1 MYDPFAEGALLDP
14 NQYMDFL
21 QQPLDQRLAAG
32 GLSAGLA
39 LMQPPRWGDTPLS
52 QLSRAIGTGGEA
64 IAQSEASDRAAK
76 ESDAK
81 IAANEARATSAQA
94 RADAAATR
102 AGAAGDRASYQGERL
117 ALQRQNIENLNERSR
132 LSRLVQANG
141 QYQQYRKAIEA
152 RNNDPL
158 SRTQEPVLDF
168 NTWLTNSGLGGLLIP
183 GSGTDQGTL
192 GAAIPGAGSPPSV
205 TSTPEPP
212 PGFRI
217 VK

>member
-52 QLSRAIGTGGEA
+52 QFSRAIGTGGEA